1 MSRKIVLFEREDS
14 VAVITLNSPASG
26 NAVTVRIISALKDI
40 RADLSERPDIRV
52 VILTGKDTFCCGTD
66 RNALSSFKNKEALI
80 RELSAAPLIAGL
92 DRPTIAAIDGDA
104 LGQGLELALC
114 CDLRICSERA
124 RFAMD
129 QISRGEIPWD
139 GGTQR
144 LARVVGRG
152 KAMEMIFTGTVI
164 DAGEALQT
172 GLVGRV
178 VPSAELMPAAAAM
191 ARDLSLKSPLAL
203 RYAREAIYK
212 GIELTLEQGLRLEA
226 DLYFLLHTTEDRTEG
241 VRAFREKRPPRFT
254 GR

>member
-1 MSRKIVLFEREDS
+1 MSRKIVLFERQDS
-14 VAVITLNSPASG
+14 VAVITLNNPSSG
-26 NAVTVRIISALKDI
+26 NAITSRLVSTLEDI
-40 RADLSERPDIRV
+40 RTALSDDSDIRV
-52 VILTGKDTFCCGTD
+52 VVLTGRDTFCRGTD
-66 RNALSSFKNKEALI
+66 VKTLRTFNDKEALI
-80 RELSAAPLIAGL
+80 GGLSASTLIAGI

-114 CDLRICSERA
+114 CDLRICSDRA

-129 QISRGEIPWD
+129 QICRGDIPWD

-144 LARVVGRG
+144 LARTLGRG
-152 KAMEMIFTGTVI
+152 KALEMIFTGAVL

-172 GLVGRV
+172 GLVSRV
-178 VPSAELMPAAAAM
+178 VPPEELMPQALAM
-191 ARDLSLKSPLAL
+191 ARDLAGKSPLAM

-212 GIELTLEQGLRLEA
+212 GVELTLEQGLRLEA

-241 VRAFREKRPPRFT
+241 VTAFREKRSPRFT

>member
-1 MSRKIVLFEREDS
+1 MSRKIVLFERQDS
-14 VAVITLNSPASG
+14 VAVITLNNPSSG
-26 NAVTVRIISALKDI
+26 NAITSRLVSTLEDI
-40 RADLSERPDIRV
+40 RTALSDDSDIRV
-52 VILTGKDTFCCGTD
+52 VVLTGRDTFCRGTD
-66 RNALSSFKNKEALI
+66 VKALRAFNDKEALI
-80 RELSAAPLIAGL
+80 GGLSASTLIAGI

-114 CDLRICSERA
+114 CDLRICSDRA

-129 QISRGEIPWD
+129 QICRGDIPWD

-144 LARVVGRG
+144 LARTLGRG
-152 KAMEMIFTGTVI
+152 KALEMIFTGAVL

-172 GLVGRV
+172 GLVSRV
-178 VPSAELMPAAAAM
+178 VPPEELMPQALAM
-191 ARDLSLKSPLAL
+191 ARDLAGKSPLAM

-212 GIELTLEQGLRLEA
+212 GVELTLEQGLRLEA

-241 VRAFREKRPPRFT
+241 VTAFREKRSPRFT

>member
-1 MSRKIVLFEREDS
+1 MSKKIVLFEKQDS

-26 NAVTVRIISALKDI
+26 NAVTSRIVSALEAI
-40 RADLSERPDIRV
+40 RAEISDQPDIRV
-52 VILTGKDTFCCGTD
+52 IILTGKDTFCIGTD
-66 RNALSSFKNKEALI
+66 RKTTSSCKDKEALI

-92 DRPTIAAIDGDA
+92 DKPTIAAIDGDA
-104 LGQGLELALC
+104 RGQGLELALC

-129 QISRGEIPWD
+129 QISLGDIPWD

-152 KAMEMIFTGTVI
+152 KAMEMIFTGALL

-178 VPSAELMPAAAAM
+178 VPSAELMPAATAM
-191 ARDLSLKSPLAL
+191 ARDLALKSPLAL

-212 GIELTLEQGLRLEA
+212 GVELTLEQGLRLEA

>member
-1 MSRKIVLFEREDS
+1 MSRKIVLYETQDS

-26 NAVTVRIISALKDI
+26 NAVTSRIVSALEDI
-40 RADLSERPDIRV
+40 RAEISDQPDIRV
-52 VILTGKDTFCCGTD
+52 IILTGKDTFCTGTD
-66 RNALSSFKNKEALI
+66 RKALSSFKDKESLI
-80 RELSAAPLIAGL
+80 RELSAAPLIAGF
-92 DRPTIAAIDGDA
+92 DRPTIAAVNGDA

-129 QISRGEIPWD
+129 QISLGDIPWD

-152 KAMEMIFTGTVI
+152 KAMEMIFTGAVL
-164 DAGEALQT
+164 DAGEALQA

-178 VPSAELMPAAAAM
+178 VPSAELMPAAMAM
-191 ARDLSLKSPLAL
+191 ARDLALKSPLAL

-212 GIELTLEQGLRLEA
+212 GVELTLEQGLRLEA